1 MHLIRVILCDLHGVL
16 LQLELELLPWLFF
29 LDYLLLIDLV
39 LALLLVVYDGEFPGL
54 HLLAELLLIFH

>member
-16 LQLELELLPWLFF
+16 LKLELELLPWLFF

-39 LALLLVVYDGEFPGL
+39 LALLLVVYDGELPGL
-54 HLLAELLLIFH
+54 HLLAELLLVLH